1 MITPV
6 TLRKWLGE
14 HHLRVKVPEAID
26 FIALK
31 TNDNSSRL
39 VGVGFL
45 VYCYA
50 TIARMNAV
58 IMGPHIRK
66 EDRINLDALDREA
79 RRRMQNLVDIAV
91 TASEKE
97 GIQLPITHSDIRS
110 TSSLGSALRYSSWA
124 RNPTYKAANLNTY
137 NDETEDEYEVE
148 SPLFGEEE
156 EVFVA
161 TVDRS
166 PTNNMLTKAQQQKK
180 RLDGLQRK
188 N

>member
-1 MITPV
+1 
-6 TLRKWLGE
+6 
-14 HHLRVKVPEAID
+14 
-26 FIALK
+26 
-31 TNDNSSRL
+31 
-39 VGVGFL
+39 
-45 VYCYA
+45 
-50 TIARMNAV
+50 
-58 IMGPHIRK
+58 MGPHIRK